1 MYHDFYDILLVP
13 QIISVKPWGGDY
25 MKYESQEAVITEFSH
40 YEPLQQV
47 FSFKE
52 TEVTEEHLGC
62 WLPY

>member
-1 MYHDFYDILLVP
+1 
-13 QIISVKPWGGDY
+13 

-47 FSFKE
+47 FSFKK
-52 TEVTEEHLGC
+52 TEITEEHLGF